1 MRDQAQDMLAQL
13 EAGWLGM
20 QWRAIAPQ
28 VWVGFAIS
36 VVAAWLLWDEGSVWF
51 ACAVGTGVIQFMAV
65 KRNQQDFR
73 AALHRRFDKALS
85 DEDFPEVIEEVIAAA
100 SDETPRWIE
109 WSQRIAFF
117 AACGLLIAGFII

>member
-1 MRDQAQDMLAQL
+1 M
-13 EAGWLGM
+13 E
-20 QWRAIAPQ
+20 WRAISWQ

-36 VVAAWLLWDEGSVWF
+36 AVAAWLLWDEGAVWF

-73 AALHRRFDKALS
+73 AALSRRFDKALPA
-85 DEDFPEVIEEVIAAA
+85 DEDLSDVFEEVVAELR
-100 SDETPRWIE
+100 DENPGWVE